1 MFFFLERCFLFPAVL
16 KARVYTGKRDSLYLP
31 QQMLVKNITKEIQ
44 LNWSLNGIKTQIS
57 SNITDTEKT
66 IGAERRDRCPYKSVK
81 YIVAKEERGWR

>member
-1 MFFFLERCFLFPAVL
+1 LFSFSCCVI
-16 KARVYTGKRDSLYLP
+16 KARVYTGKRDSLDLP

-66 IGAERRDRCPYKSVK
+66 IGAERWDRCPYKSVK